1 LSPDPGSFLMVGI
14 LEGRADMLGY
24 IVPAPFIARFRI
36 EANSTDGVSCLLS
49 RPTTHFLTSPFR
61 T

>member
-1 LSPDPGSFLMVGI
+1 
-14 LEGRADMLGY
+14 MLGY

-36 EANSTDGVSCLLS
+36 EANSTDGVSCQLS